1 MPPKPEKNISATRSM
16 GTRLGKLKSA
26 VTDLEEVLNEL
37 KVKPSILEVEA
48 SHIQKLEQVVT
59 KRFDSIDDKWEEL
72 EDEGDFADEHER
84 GKCQSDFNEAKT
96 IHKSALNA
104 SRQVLSQPREAT
116 PNANQSTTT
125 TATPSGPS
133 KIVDTLKPRCTLNE
147 EMTLEEAQLWFKN
160 YKAHLAYN
168 KDALAKQEIQVQR
181 AMLDVD
187 LDPRMASAL
196 RSHEKIKDET
206 KIDATDQEVSCL
218 ETLREIF
225 LEKNPLWL
233 RRHWYF
239 QCVQK

>member
-1 MPPKPEKNISATRSM
+1 MPPKPEKNVSATRSM

-48 SHIQKLEQVVT
+48 SHVQKLEQVVT
-59 KRFDSIDDKWEEL
+59 KRFKSIDDKWEEL

-96 IHKSALNA
+96 IHKGALIA

-125 TATPSGPS
+125 APSGPS
-133 KIVDTLKPRCTLNE
+133 KIVDTLKPRYPLNE
-147 EMTLEEAQLWFKN
+147 EMTLEEAQFWFKN

-187 LDPRMASAL
+187 LEGWHQL
-196 RSHEKIKDET
+196 
-206 KIDATDQEVSCL
+206 
-218 ETLREIF
+218 
-225 LEKNPLWL
+225 
-233 RRHWYF
+233 
-239 QCVQK
+239 

>member
-1 MPPKPEKNISATRSM
+1 MPPKPEKNVSATRSM
-16 GTRLGKLKSA
+16 GTRLGMLKAA
-26 VTDLEEVLNEL
+26 VANLEEVLDEL
-37 KVKPSILEVEA
+37 RPKPAILEVEA
-48 SHIQKLEQVVT
+48 SHVQKLEQAVI
-59 KRFDSIDDKWEEL
+59 KRFESVADKWVEL
-72 EDEGDFADEHER
+72 DDEDNFADGAER
-84 GKCQSDFNEAKT
+84 EKCQSDYNEAER
-96 IHKSALNA
+96 IHKSAMNA
-104 SRQVLSQPREAT
+104 SREILSQPRAPT
-116 PNANQSTTT
+116 SNVTQSTT

-133 KIVDTLKPRCTLNE
+133 KIVDTLKPRCPLNE

-233 RRHWYF
+233 RRHW
-239 QCVQK
+239 

>member
-1 MPPKPEKNISATRSM
+1 MSNGFDDAKKMHN
-16 GTRLGKLKSA
+16 
-26 VTDLEEVLNEL
+26 
-37 KVKPSILEVEA
+37 SIL
-48 SHIQKLEQVVT
+48 
-59 KRFDSIDDKWEEL
+59 D
-72 EDEGDFADEHER
+72 
-84 GKCQSDFNEAKT
+84 
-96 IHKSALNA
+96 A
-104 SRQVLSQPREAT
+104 SRQVLSQPRTTT
-116 PNANQSTTT
+116 PNVALSTTT
-125 TATPSGPS
+125 SGEPP
-133 KIVDTLKPRCTLNE
+133 KIINTLKPKSPLNE

-160 YKAHLAYN
+160 YRAHLTYN

-239 QCVQK
+239 QCVQKQD

>member
-1 MPPKPEKNISATRSM
+1 MPPKPEKNVSATRSM

-26 VTDLEEVLNEL
+26 VTDLEEVLNKL

-84 GKCQSDFNEAKT
+84 GKCQSDYNEAKT
-96 IHKSALNA
+96 IHKSAMNA
-104 SRQVLSQPREAT
+104 SREILSQPRAPT
-116 PNANQSTTT
+116 SNVTQPTT
-125 TATPSGPS
+125 TATPSGSS
-133 KIVDTLKPRCTLNE
+133 KIVDTLKPRCPLNE
-147 EMTLEEAQLWFKN
+147 EMTLEEAQHWFKN

-196 RSHEKIKDET
+196 RSHEKITDET
-206 KIDATDQEVSCL
+206 KIDATDPDVGCL

-233 RRHWYF
+233 RRH
-239 QCVQK
+239 